1 LARNLPTI
9 QNNALLNLKSATGEM
24 VIRNKQEKH
33 QKMNKLFFVLLFAFF
48 IPQYAYTQAPPWTSV
63 IAAGMDCTSI
73 VVDADNNLYFSCW
86 GFMYAGESSAFID
99 TLALDIVDP
108 ENAFS
113 FIAKTDTLYN
123 IEWIRIIETAG
134 VVHEPIIRIDQ
145 DNNILI
151 AAKFGQ
157 NIRMGKYY
165 VYESSGKSGG
175 FIVKIGS
182 DAKFKWM
189 KTIESDS
196 YGVNLTGLEI
206 DSDNNIHVCGG
217 YASQLSFG
225 GAKTISSNR
234 RTSFLASYSP
244 DGTFKRAI
252 SLNTSGELYLK
263 SIAVD
268 DNKNIFAT
276 GWMTGT
282 YNYVDSSVT
291 AGSSDI
297 LIAGYDSLFNAK
309 WVRSIGAKYNSI
321 MESGYAVAFDRTQN
335 HLYVTGQFLQGDFGN
350 GLIQADDKNIFLVK
364 YNVEGSPQWVKK
376 FGHWSGASSHVE
388 SGTALYA
395 DQQGAVYL
403 GGVLGRNGQFD
414 DITLSAYRNPN
425 YSNFYHDFFI
435 AKILTNGRV
444 VWVTQAGTESDG
456 DVVCSIVKDHHDNL
470 FAAGRTRHSARF
482 DPHIFTPSYPILG
495 NGFIARIK
503 EEPTILSTF
512 NPTDEFNG
520 IQVFPNPA
528 SDKLTINAPECVNLS
543 ISLYDSNGRAV
554 LTHEVSG
561 ETGLINLDVS
571 HLKPGLYL
579 VLITCNNSLVIT
591 ERILVM

>member
-1 LARNLPTI
+1 
-9 QNNALLNLKSATGEM
+9 
-24 VIRNKQEKH
+24 
-33 QKMNKLFFVLLFAFF
+33 MNKIIIFLLFACFF
-48 IPQYAYTQAPPWTSV
+48 PRFAYSQAPPWASV
-63 IAAGMDCTSI
+63 IAAGMDCTSV
-73 VVDADNNLYFSCW
+73 VVDSDNNLYFTCW
-86 GFMYAGESSAFID
+86 GFMDSGESSAFID

-123 IEWIRIIETAG
+123 IEWVRIIETSG
-134 VVHEPIIRIDQ
+134 IVHEPIIRIDQ

-157 NIRMGKYY
+157 EIRMGKYY
-165 VYESSGKSGG
+165 VYKSNGKSGC
-175 FIVKIGS
+175 FIIKMGS

-206 DSDNNIHVCGG
+206 DSDNNIHICGG

-225 GAKTISSNR
+225 GTKTISSNR
-234 RTSFLASYSP
+234 RTSFLANYSP

-252 SLNTSGELYLK
+252 SLNTSGEIHLN
-263 SIAVD
+263 SMAVD
-268 DNKNIFAT
+268 DNKNIFVT

-282 YNYVDSSVT
+282 YDYGDSSIT
-291 AGSSDI
+291 AGASDI

-321 MESGYAVAFDRTQN
+321 MESGYAVAFDRSQN
-335 HLYVTGQFLQGDFGN
+335 QLYVTGQFLQGDFGN

-364 YNVEGSPQWVKK
+364 YNVEGFPQWVKK

-403 GGVLGRNGQFD
+403 GGVLGRNSQFD

-435 AKILTNGRV
+435 AKILTNGKV

-456 DVVCSIVKDHHDNL
+456 DMVCSIVKDHHDNL
-470 FAAGRTRHSARF
+470 FVAGRTRHSARF

-503 EEPTILSTF
+503 EESTVLSTF
-512 NPTDEFNG
+512 NPTEEFNE

-528 SDKLTINAPECVNLS
+528 SDKLTINAPECIDIS
-543 ISLYDSNGRAV
+543 IFVYDSNGRAV
-554 LTHEVSG
+554 LIYELPV
-561 ETGLINLDVS
+561 ETGLVDLDVS
-571 HLKPGLYL
+571 YLKSGLYL
-579 VLITCNNSLVIT
+579 VQIICKNSPVIAR
-591 ERILVM
+591 RILVL